1 MSEQVVKWV
10 TRSYEGTPI
19 RTGRRAYNDPTADAA
34 IGRVMA
40 EERKKKRQEKSDWL
54 MKGSKMNVCRE
65 SKKTEKRTRMVAEGT
80 GKGNGGFT

>member
-34 IGRVMA
+34 IGHVMM
-40 EERKKKRQEKSDWL
+40 EERRRIRQQNSTCQQASRQKS
-54 MKGSKMNVCRE
+54 
-65 SKKTEKRTRMVAEGT
+65 
-80 GKGNGGFT
+80 GNWKERNDTHA